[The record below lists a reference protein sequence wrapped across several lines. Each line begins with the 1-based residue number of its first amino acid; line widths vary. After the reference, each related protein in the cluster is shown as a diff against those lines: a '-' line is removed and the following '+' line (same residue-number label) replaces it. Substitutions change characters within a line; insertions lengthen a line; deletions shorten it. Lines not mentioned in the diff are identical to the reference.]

1 MKSGRALLDWSARY
15 HRLREVTCD
24 DIVAIRDGFR
34 PANNARASSW
44 PGAIFRNP
52 TARRLTDNTLCDL
65 NVFRWAEVSGKCAAS
80 SYEARSDRFRG
91 NL

>member
-15 HRLREVTCD
+15 HHLREVTCD

-34 PANNARASSW
+34 PANNARASSSRCGHCSGAARR

-65 NVFRWAEVSGKCAAS
+65 NVFRWAEVIRQACG
-80 SYEARSDRFRG
+80 E
-91 NL
+91 LL